1 MGREKEMYSKKNL
14 VSTKDA
20 RINFFKNPKDIE
32 LDESTFHMWKSELQ
46 KELPNFWE
54 SMTEF
59 RRR

>member
-1 MGREKEMYSKKNL
+1 MYSRKNL

-20 RINFFKNPKDIE
+20 RINFLKNSQEIE
-32 LDESTFHMWKSELQ
+32 LDESTFKIWKSELQ
-46 KELPNFWE
+46 KELPTFWE